1 MQIPFNRLF
10 LTGRELELIKDAIN
24 RESITGAGY
33 YTRMAQQWLEEKLL
47 ADKVFL
53 TTSATGA
60 LEMAVLLCG
69 LKPGDEVIMPSFTF
83 VSTANAVLRSGARP
97 IFAEINAQTFNLDV
111 EDVAR
116 RINHNTRAIIPVHYA
131 GVACDMDALLNLAR
145 SRDITIIEDAAQAL
159 NATYKGSYLGTI
171 GELGCYSFHGTKNY
185 TCGEGGALV
194 INQAELK
201 ERAEVIW
208 EKGTDRQRFLA
219 GEVDRYTWRDIGS
232 SFAPSDILAAFLCAQ
247 LQETSTITNRRQR
260 VYQRYYRELKPLQE
274 EGLLQLPNIPD
285 YAEPNYHIFYIVL
298 PSPVRRNMV
307 MVELHNRGIAATFH
321 FVPLHTSPM
330 GARLGYKAGD
340 FPLTEEFSNRLLR
353 LPIYPDMSDTEQEYV
368 IEQLRECLEQFSHD

>member
-185 TCGEGGALV
+185 TCGEGGALL

>member
-10 LTGRELELIKDAIN
+10 LTGRELELIRDAIN